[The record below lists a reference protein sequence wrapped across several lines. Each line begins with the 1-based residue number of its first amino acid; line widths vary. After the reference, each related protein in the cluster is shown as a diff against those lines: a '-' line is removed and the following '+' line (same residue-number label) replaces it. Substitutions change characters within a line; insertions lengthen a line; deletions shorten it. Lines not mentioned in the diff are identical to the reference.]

1 MTLPELC
8 SPNPRYTHTVFCV
21 CLPWL
26 PPQVW
31 SDLLI
36 SVKQKREA
44 SWTGA
49 LVLLLRKVNW
59 SGFTACQHLI
69 FTLGSFWTW
78 IHRQGTDEV
87 QSIDASECEPM
98 CGSGLEKLEP
108 AGVSLSESHTRD
120 FSEPWILYELNS
132 RHHAFISGT
141 NHMNCEG
148 HSVYLLACKEQ
159 TLWGHS

>member
-8 SPNPRYTHTVFCV
+8 SPNPRYTHTVFWGSV

-26 PPQVW
+26 PPQAW

-78 IHRQGTDEV
+78 IHRQGLIWGTEHRCFRMWAHV
-87 QSIDASECEPM
+87 WIRLGETRASR
-98 CGSGLEKLEP
+98 GFLIRK
-108 AGVSLSESHTRD
+108 SHTGLFWALDSLWIKQQASCLHLRD
-120 FSEPWILYELNS
+120 KPHE
-132 RHHAFISGT
+132 
-141 NHMNCEG
+141 
-148 HSVYLLACKEQ
+148 
-159 TLWGHS
+159 LWGAQCLLTGV